1 MKPAEGYE
9 PVNTSA
15 LNVEDVIIL
24 ERKHFKMKTGEPVP
38 STFYRCVVGE
48 HKTVSGMMKHLVNEP
63 DFDWPQIAEWGNEW
77 VYAGNDGIHQMWKK
91 EKSDDKRAS
100 N

>member
-9 PVNTSA
+9 AVNTNN
-15 LNVEDVIIL
+15 LNTGDVILL
-24 ERKHFKMKTGEPVP
+24 ERKHFEKKTGKPVQ

-63 DFDWPQIAEWGNEW
+63 DFDWPQIAEWANEW
-77 VYAGNDGIHQMWKK
+77 VYAGNDGVHQMWKK
-91 EKSDDKRAS
+91 EKDK
-100 N
+100 